1 MAHKAGVE
9 LLLLRVLRGE
19 IFALSDVY
27 RFVLMEEQRHCEDN
41 HPISPHFAIDSI
53 LTQLYCLLLSR
64 GYIQLFADIQYAV
77 GDVWKPMEEE
87 FPRCPVSNF
96 DEVLRSCFDH
106 VELEIPA
113 VNVITSSEIPAD
125 KIEQCSGSEKL

>member
-1 MAHKAGVE
+1 
-9 LLLLRVLRGE
+9 
-19 IFALSDVY
+19 
-27 RFVLMEEQRHCEDN
+27 
-41 HPISPHFAIDSI
+41 
-53 LTQLYCLLLSR
+53 
-64 GYIQLFADIQYAV
+64 
-77 GDVWKPMEEE
+77 MEEE

-113 VNVITSSEIPAD
+113 VNVITSSEIPAE